1 MNEELTIDSIS
12 LPKNWKMLPFGD
24 VCEIS
29 GGSQPPKSTFI
40 YEPKEGYIRLV
51 QVRDYRT
58 EKFITYIPKE
68 RAKKFCSK
76 TDIMI
81 GRYGP
86 PIFGIFRGIAGAYNV
101 ALMKAI
107 PNKELLDQEYLY
119 WFLKTDTLVKFV
131 EKSSKRAAGQDGV
144 RKEVLYTYPT
154 PIPPLN
160 QQKLLVDII
169 IKAFAAIDKAKANAE
184 QNLQNAK
191 ELFES
196 YLQNVFENKGDD
208 WEEKTLKDV
217 TSKIGSGA
225 TPRGGK
231 ASYKEE
237 GISLIRSM
245 NVHDFH
251 FKKKNLAFIDDKQ
264 ADTLSNVTLQEK
276 DVLLNITGASIARC
290 CMVPKEYLPARVNQH
305 VSIIRAKKEIINPV
319 FLASLLTS
327 KYFKDQILEIG
338 EQGAT
343 RQAITEVQL
352 ENFNI
357 SFPKEIEEQEKVV
370 QNINLIKAEIKKLEV
385 IYTQKIADLEEMKKS
400 VLQKAFSGQ
409 LNTKN

>member
-1 MNEELTIDSIS
+1 MIEELTIDSIS
-12 LPKNWKMLPFGD
+12 LPKNWKMLPFGE

-86 PIFGIFRGIAGAYNV
+86 PIFGIFRGIEGAYNV

-107 PNKELLDQEYLY
+107 PNKELLNEEYLY

-169 IKAFAAIDKAKANAE
+169 IKAFAAIGKAKANAE

-208 WEEKTLKDV
+208 WEEKTLAEVCEINPKKSEVNNLPENHLVSFLPMRDLGV
-217 TSKIGSGA
+217 AQNQINPITTKQLSEVKGSY
-225 TPRGGK
+225 TYFR
-231 ASYKEE
+231 
-237 GISLIRSM
+237 
-245 NVHDFH
+245 N
-251 FKKKNLAFIDDKQ
+251 N
-264 ADTLSNVTLQEK
+264 
-276 DVLLNITGASIARC
+276 DVLLAKVTPCFENGKLGIAKNLKNEIGFGSSEYIVFR
-290 CMVPKEYLPARVNQH
+290 PKNEILAEYLFYILSSSKFRN
-305 VSIIRAKKEIINPV
+305 RGKE
-319 FLASLLTS
+319 LM
-327 KYFKDQILEIG
+327 Y
-338 EQGAT
+338 GAVGLKRLSRDYVKNFIT
-343 RQAITEVQL
+343 PFPSVEKQKVITE
-352 ENFNI
+352 
-357 SFPKEIEEQEKVV
+357 
-370 QNINLIKAEIKKLEV
+370 NINTLKAQTKKLEA

-400 VLQKAFSGQ
+400 ILQKAFSGQ
-409 LNTKN
+409 LNTLI

>member
-1 MNEELTIDSIS
+1 MIEELTIDSIS
-12 LPKNWKMLPFGD
+12 LPKNWKMLPFGE

-86 PIFGIFRGIAGAYNV
+86 PIFGIFRGIEGAYNV

-107 PNKELLDQEYLY
+107 PNKELLNEEYLY

-169 IKAFAAIDKAKANAE
+169 IKAFAAIGKAKANAE
-184 QNLQNAK
+184 QNLKNIK

-196 YLQNVFENKGDD
+196 YLQSVFENKGDE
-208 WEEKTLKDV
+208 WV
-217 TSKIGSGA
+217 TSELNEFVNFIDYRGKTPVKTSSGVRLITAKNIKLGYLQVKPEEFIAEDNYEAWMTRGIPNFGDVIFTTEAPLGHIAQVNTKEKLAFAQRVIVMQPDAKRINQTFLKYLLLSNPIRNKILAKATGA
-225 TPRGGK
+225 TVLGIKSRLLKKIEIDFPN
-231 ASYKEE
+231 SIEE
-237 GISLIRSM
+237 QNKIVSKL
-245 NVHDFH
+245 
-251 FKKKNLAFIDDKQ
+251 
-264 ADTLSNVTLQEK
+264 DTLS
-276 DVLLNITGASIARC
+276 
-290 CMVPKEYLPARVNQH
+290 
-305 VSIIRAKKEIINPV
+305 
-319 FLASLLTS
+319 
-327 KYFKDQILEIG
+327 
-338 EQGAT
+338 
-343 RQAITEVQL
+343 
-352 ENFNI
+352 
-357 SFPKEIEEQEKVV
+357 EET
-370 QNINLIKAEIKKLEV
+370 KKLEA

-400 VLQKAFSGQ
+400 ILQKAFSGQ
-409 LNTKN
+409 LNIQI